1 MTDEKS
7 IGMDRRITEGVIW
20 KQLLIFFFPIML
32 GSFFQQLYNT
42 VDTIIVGQFVGT
54 IALAAVGGSAAQVVN
69 LIVGFFTGI
78 STGASVVITHHYGAE
93 DEKGVLHATHTAYA
107 IAIVGGLILA
117 FVGIIASPFLIHMMN
132 TPEEVVPDSIL
143 YLRVFF
149 AGMVFVFVYNM
160 GSSILRA
167 TGDSKSPLLYLIV
180 CCFVNIILDI
190 FFVLGMGLGV
200 FGAAFATLIA
210 QAVSAILVTR
220 KLIKMNGILYLRP
233 RMIRF
238 HKNSFLQQIKIGL
251 PGGFESMTFAITNI
265 AIQASINSF
274 GTKTVAAWSAFGKVD
289 AIYWMMSIAFGM
301 SITVFVGQNYGA
313 GKMDRVHRSTWV
325 CMGMDFGIS
334 AVMVVLLILLR
345 NFLFSLFSSDVEV
358 IEIGSHM
365 LILIAPMYLVYVII
379 EILNG
384 MFRGVGDVIIPAIM
398 TILGICVLRIVWL
411 VFVMKEMPSI
421 EGIVYSYP
429 ISWIFT
435 ALFFVIYYFV
445 RYRRKKSAA

>member
-1 MTDEKS
+1 MSDEKS
-7 IGMDRRITEGVIW
+7 LDMNRRITEGVIW

-54 IALAAVGGSAAQVVN
+54 VALAAVGGSAAQVVN

-93 DEKGVLHATHTAYA
+93 DEKGIFNAAHTAYA
-107 IAIVGGLILA
+107 IALAGGLVLSLI
-117 FVGIIASPFLIHMMN
+117 GIFATPFLIHRMN

-167 TGDSKSPLLYLIV
+167 SGDSKNPLLYLIV

-210 QAVSAILVTR
+210 QATSAILVTR
-220 KLIKMNGILYLRP
+220 KLVKMKGILYLRP
-233 RMIRF
+233 RRIRF
-238 HKNSFLQQIKIGL
+238 HKTSFIQQMKIGL
-251 PGGFESMTFAITNI
+251 PGGFESTTFAITNI
-265 AIQASINSF
+265 AIQASINAF
-274 GTKTVAAWSAFGKVD
+274 GTETVAAWSAFGKVD
-289 AIYWMMSIAFGM
+289 AIYWMMSIAFGT

-313 GKMDRVHRSTWV
+313 GKIDRVHKSTWV

-334 AVMVVLLILLR
+334 AVMVIVLILFR
-345 NFLFSLFSSDVEV
+345 NFLFSLFTSDPDV
-358 IEIGSHM
+358 IKIGSHM
-365 LILIAPMYLVYVII
+365 LIMIAPMYLVYVII
-379 EILNG
+379 EVLNG
-384 MFRGVGDVIIPAIM
+384 MFRGVGDVLIPAVM
-398 TILGICVLRIVWL
+398 TIFGICILRIIWL

-421 EGIVYSYP
+421 DGIVYSYP

-435 ALFFVIYYFV
+435 ALFFVIYYFA
-445 RYRRKKSAA
+445 RYRRKKETA